1 MTEKTSPND
10 PKEWQRLAAEFQ
22 HKGDRA
28 AAILGAVYLESY
40 LGQLIADFLIKDKA
54 MVVKLLGEE
63 YPLGSFSA
71 RIKAAYCMGLI
82 SANEY
87 NDLGLILAIRN
98 IFANDIEGATFTD
111 DGIREKCFMLKIPR
125 ALLLPG
131 ETRTPRRLFV
141 FASTILT
148 QHLALRAAHAV
159 NERRTVP
166 VEFMLID
173 TGD

>member
-10 PKEWQRLAAEFQ
+10 PKEWQRLASEFQ

-40 LGQLIADFLIKDKA
+40 LGQLIAGFLVKDKA
-54 MVVKLLGEE
+54 EVAKLLGEE
-63 YPLGSFSA
+63 YPIGSFSA

-87 NDLGLILAIRN
+87 YDLKLILAIRN
-98 IFANDIEGATFTD
+98 IFANDVEGAAFTD

-148 QHLALRAAHAV
+148 QHLALRSAHAA
-159 NERRTVP
+159 NERRVAP
-166 VEFMLID
+166 DEFMLID

>member
-1 MTEKTSPND
+1 MTRKASPNN
-10 PKEWQRLAAEFQ
+10 PKEWQRLTSEFQ

-40 LGQLIADFLIKDKA
+40 LGQLIAGFLVKDKA
-54 MVVKLLGEE
+54 KVVKLLGEE

-82 SANEY
+82 SANEH
-87 NDLGLILAIRN
+87 NDLNLILAIRN
-98 IFANDIEGATFTD
+98 IFANDVEGATFND

-148 QHLALRAAHAV
+148 QHLALRSTQAAH
-159 NERRTVP
+159 ERRAVP
-166 VEFMLID
+166 DEFMLID